1 MLDISLS
8 KIVRVIALAREY
20 GSDGVSTRRYISD
33 LNEDEQ
39 ASLVALM
46 WVGRD
51 SFDADDI
58 EEAKRMA
65 QAEKTS
71 PTEDYLGGE
80 PQLADLLEDGLDALD
95 INVADAEDHLR
106 ERP

>member
-1 MLDISLS
+1 MH
-8 KIVRVIALAREY
+8 
-20 GSDGVSTRRYISD
+20 TRRYISE
-33 LNEDEQ
+33 LNDDEQ

-58 EEAKRMA
+58 EEAKATA
-65 QAEKTS
+65 QSERTA

-80 PQLADLLEDGLDALD
+80 PQLADMLEDGLDALD

>member
-1 MLDISLS
+1 MLDISLA

-20 GSDGVSTRRYISD
+20 GSDGVSTRRYISE

-39 ASLVALM
+39 SSLVALM
-46 WVGRD
+46 WVGRG
-51 SFDADDI
+51 SYAPDDI
-58 EEAKRMA
+58 EEARRLA
-65 QAEKTS
+65 VAEHTA
-71 PTEDYLGGE
+71 PTETYLGGE
-80 PQLADLLEDGLDALD
+80 PQLADMLEDGLDAME

>member
-1 MLDISLS
+1 MLDISMH

-20 GSDGVSTRRYISD
+20 GSDGVSTRNYIAE

-39 ASLVALM
+39 SSLVALM
-46 WVGRD
+46 WVGRG
-51 SFDADDI
+51 SFEPEDI
-58 EEAKRMA
+58 EEAQRMA
-65 QAEKTS
+65 MAGKTS
-71 PTEDYLGGE
+71 PTETYLGGE
-80 PQLADLLEDGLDALD
+80 PQLADMLEDGLDALD

>member
-1 MLDISLS
+1 MLDISMH

-20 GSDGVSTRRYISD
+20 GSDGVATRRYISE
-33 LNEDEQ
+33 LNDDEQ

-46 WVGRD
+46 WVGRE
-51 SFDADDI
+51 SFEPDDI
-58 EEAKRMA
+58 EEALR
-65 QAEKTS
+65 QAMIKKTS
-71 PTEDYLGGE
+71 PTEIYLAGE
-80 PQLADLLEDGLDALD
+80 PQLADMLEDGLDALD